1 MNHIR
6 PDSTIVDK
14 HINHRLIRGL
24 DALWAT
30 TTGSQEIC
38 VAVLDGNVDL
48 SHPCFAGAHLEVMQT
63 LTSAP
68 VSRGVASAHGTH
80 IASTIFGQHGST
92 VTGLAPLCRGLI
104 VPIFS
109 DDADERHV
117 PCSQLD
123 LARAI
128 TQAVERGAHI
138 INISGGQ
145 LSSSGEA
152 DPLLHKAIALCR
164 QRNVLIV
171 AAAGND
177 GCECV
182 HVPASVDT
190 TLAVGAAD
198 RHGRP
203 LDMSNWG
210 RAYRE
215 RGIVA
220 PGENIFGA
228 LPGGGTAFKSGTS
241 FATSIVS
248 AVVALLLCRQLA
260 NGERP
265 DPRGVCSA
273 LLQSAI
279 PCNTRNDV
287 DCRRLLTGALNVFG
301 ALKLIDK
308 REIVMSEANIS
319 EATESP
325 GNAAASDHLVQPGI
339 WAAEGIGAETGVPK
353 MEAEYAPQTTGITAS
368 GCGCSTGAQGP
379 SLVYALG
386 TLNFDFGTEARR
398 DSFTQAMPD
407 AGNNPNVP
415 QMMVDYLLENPYEA
429 QSLIWTLNLDVTPIY
444 AIVPDGAYSNIAY
457 DRLISA
463 LQGKIAG
470 TVEMMSVPGVITGS
484 VRLMSGQVVPTISP
498 SLRGIYSW
506 AVSSMI
512 ESVLGTRPETNA
524 ELQEK
529 YDIESAGLRSFLS
542 RIYYDLRNLGI
553 TPADRALNYSAT
565 NAFQVAQVIESAT
578 NGRLELDTVNVKK
591 SPICRPDSECY
602 DVELKFFNPLNTNIA
617 NKIYRFTV
625 DVSDIIPVTV
635 GEVRAWS
642 MR

>member
-1 MNHIR
+1 
-6 PDSTIVDK
+6 
-14 HINHRLIRGL
+14 
-24 DALWAT
+24 
-30 TTGSQEIC
+30 
-38 VAVLDGNVDL
+38 
-48 SHPCFAGAHLEVMQT
+48 
-63 LTSAP
+63 
-68 VSRGVASAHGTH
+68 
-80 IASTIFGQHGST
+80 
-92 VTGLAPLCRGLI
+92 
-104 VPIFS
+104 
-109 DDADERHV
+109 
-117 PCSQLD
+117 
-123 LARAI
+123 
-128 TQAVERGAHI
+128 
-138 INISGGQ
+138 
-145 LSSSGEA
+145 
-152 DPLLHKAIALCR
+152 
-164 QRNVLIV
+164 
-171 AAAGND
+171 
-177 GCECV
+177 
-182 HVPASVDT
+182 
-190 TLAVGAAD
+190 
-198 RHGRP
+198 
-203 LDMSNWG
+203 
-210 RAYRE
+210 
-215 RGIVA
+215 
-220 PGENIFGA
+220 
-228 LPGGGTAFKSGTS
+228 
-241 FATSIVS
+241 
-248 AVVALLLCRQLA
+248 
-260 NGERP
+260 
-265 DPRGVCSA
+265 
-273 LLQSAI
+273 
-279 PCNTRNDV
+279 
-287 DCRRLLTGALNVFG
+287 
-301 ALKLIDK
+301 
-308 REIVMSEANIS
+308 
-319 EATESP
+319 
-325 GNAAASDHLVQPGI
+325 
-339 WAAEGIGAETGVPK
+339 
-353 MEAEYAPQTTGITAS
+353 
-368 GCGCSTGAQGP
+368 
-379 SLVYALG
+379 ALG